1 MKIKII
7 GAEGFDHIKSKCK
20 AENRKITEIISRCIE
35 QGIYIDNEIIS
46 KVIEEYKKEGIQAVP
61 VLAINKRR
69 YISVK

>member
-1 MKIKII
+1 MILKFIDKK
-7 GAEGFDHIKSKCK
+7 GFDEIEKRCK
-20 AENRKITEIISRCIE
+20 AENRKITEIISKCIE

-61 VLAINKRR
+61 VLAFNKRR